1 MKKILK
7 EDIKKIIPHREPFLL
22 IDEITE
28 ITETTCNGLKY
39 VGKDDFWVPGHFPE
53 KPIMPGVLQ
62 IEALAQV
69 GAYAVLSK
77 PQFLGKI
84 AYFAGINNVRFKK
97 MIVPGDVLELKVELT
112 KIKSIVGIAS
122 GKAYVNGEM
131 AMSCELTFII
141 K

>member
-1 MKKILK
+1 
-7 EDIKKIIPHREPFLL
+7 
-22 IDEITE
+22 
-28 ITETTCNGLKY
+28 
-39 VGKDDFWVPGHFPE
+39 
-53 KPIMPGVLQ
+53 MPGVLQ

-112 KIKSIVGIAS
+112 KIKSIVGIAN